1 MPSPSILDFNAL
13 IAPIPGANPAG
24 NGSLPFEL
32 REKLEEGRKELNPE
46 DYAPDDP
53 KRPDKPKKADWAAI
67 HRLAQDTLTKTSKD
81 LLLAARMT
89 EALTKLHG
97 FAGLRDGL
105 RLLRE
110 LVEKCWDRLN
120 PPIED
125 GDLDVRAGPF
135 YWLDDADRGAL
146 FPYTIRTAPL
156 VSADGKQYGWH
167 AWRQSQDGK
176 GPVSREDIE
185 KAILAAPLPQCENVA
200 ADVAQSLEELNKL
213 AQVLAA
219 KMGPAAPGLTGMR
232 QAVQECQELI
242 QQIVKRKRPAGT
254 TAEGPGGKAEGGSA
268 GTAKTGST
276 RAQLYHQLGQAANAL
291 RELEPHS
298 PIPFLIQRAVELG
311 AMPFPELIKELVR
324 DAKIVGELNREL
336 GIKETPSAPPKK
348 PA

>member
-1 MPSPSILDFNAL
+1 MSSPAILDFNAL

-32 REKLEEGRKELNPE
+32 REKLEESRKEVNPD
-46 DYAPDDP
+46 DYAPNDP
-53 KRPDKPKKADWAAI
+53 TRPDKPKKADWAGI
-67 HRLAQDTLTKTSKD
+67 QRLAQEALTKTSKD
-81 LLLAARMT
+81 LLVAARMT

-120 PPIED
+120 PTIDD
-125 GDLDVRAGPF
+125 GDLEVRAGPF

-156 VSADGKQYGWH
+156 VSADGKHYGWH

-176 GPVSREDIE
+176 GPATREDIE
-185 KAILAAPLPQCENVA
+185 KAIVAAPLPQCESVA
-200 ADVAQSLEELNKL
+200 ADVTQSLEELNKL

-232 QAVQECQELI
+232 QAIQECHELI
-242 QQIVKRKRPAGT
+242 QQIVKRKRPAAPV
-254 TAEGPGGKAEGGSA
+254 AEIPGGKTDAAATGA
-268 GTAKTGST
+268 AKTGAT
-276 RAQLYHQLGQAANAL
+276 RAQIYHQLSQAANAL

-298 PIPFLIQRAVELG
+298 PIPYLIQRAVELG

-324 DAKIVGELNREL
+324 DAKIVGDLNREL
-336 GIKETPSAPPKK
+336 GIKETPTPAAKK

>member
-1 MPSPSILDFNAL
+1 
-13 IAPIPGANPAG
+13 
-24 NGSLPFEL
+24 
-32 REKLEEGRKELNPE
+32 LE
-46 DYAPDDP
+46 
-53 KRPDKPKKADWAAI
+53 I
-67 HRLAQDTLTKTSKD
+67 
-81 LLLAARMT
+81 
-89 EALTKLHG
+89 
-97 FAGLRDGL
+97 
-105 RLLRE
+105 
-110 LVEKCWDRLN
+110 
-120 PPIED
+120 
-125 GDLDVRAGPF
+125 RAGPF

-156 VSADGKQYGWH
+156 VSAEGKQYGWH

-185 KAILAAPLPQCENVA
+185 KAISAAPLPQCESVA

-219 KMGPAAPGLTGMR
+219 KMGPTAPGLTGMR

-242 QQIVKRKRPAGT
+242 QLIVKRKRPAGT
-254 TAEGPGGKAEGGSA
+254 TAEGPGGKGEASSA
-268 GTAKTGST
+268 KGLGT
-276 RAQLYHQLGQAANAL
+276 RAQIYHQLGQAANAL

-324 DAKIVGELNREL
+324 DAKIVSELNREL
-336 GIKETPSAPPKK
+336 GIKETPQTPPKK